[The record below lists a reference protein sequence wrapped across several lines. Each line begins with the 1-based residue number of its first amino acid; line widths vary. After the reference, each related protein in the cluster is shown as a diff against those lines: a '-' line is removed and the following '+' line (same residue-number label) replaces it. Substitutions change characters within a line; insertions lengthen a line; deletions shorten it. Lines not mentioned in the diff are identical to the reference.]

1 LRAPVAVRFLPP
13 KGRSRGHTDPSSLP
27 GIHRDAFPRVVAL
40 MRQVFR
46 FGGRATRAELAA
58 QFGGATLRRS
68 GAGDRLGLVYDDEP
82 GWRFEV
88 SRRD

>member
-1 LRAPVAVRFLPP
+1 
-13 KGRSRGHTDPSSLP
+13 
-27 GIHRDAFPRVVAL
+27 

-46 FGGRATRAELAA
+46 FGGRATRAEVAA